1 MILRIPTDI
10 DLPPHPHPLPCLP
23 QAGAGGEGFLFFSP
37 PLTGGDGGEGEKRG
51 MVMRRNSFVYSVTR
65 WIARVVFCLFYR
77 IETEKEGVLFDQG
90 PVIILPKHQYW
101 TDIPMIS
108 LVIRPLLHFVA
119 KRELFKYPLIRN
131 YLSLLGG
138 IPVDRQQTIRT
149 LNSFKSLLSL
159 LRAGE
164 KIVIFPEGT
173 YFRDGVGSGKSRL
186 LQMILSFQGELKY
199 DIPFVPV
206 GIRYGERVG
215 WRRRVEIRMGP
226 PLFAEKESDAISFT
240 HRVMEE
246 IGRLCGLPR
255 CS

>member
-1 MILRIPTDI
+1 
-10 DLPPHPHPLPCLP
+10 
-23 QAGAGGEGFLFFSP
+23 
-37 PLTGGDGGEGEKRG
+37 
-51 MVMRRNSFVYSVTR
+51 
-65 WIARVVFCLFYR
+65 
-77 IETEKEGVLFDQG
+77 
-90 PVIILPKHQYW
+90 
-101 TDIPMIS
+101 MIS

-119 KRELFKYPLIRN
+119 KKELFEYPLIRD

-149 LNSFKSLLSL
+149 LNSFRSLLSL

-186 LQMILSFQGELKY
+186 LQMILSFQAELKY
-199 DIPFVPV
+199 RIPFVPV

-215 WRRRVEIRMGP
+215 WRRRVEIRIGH
-226 PLFAEKESDAISFT
+226 PLFAEKESDAISLT

-246 IGRLCGLPR
+246 IGRLCRLPR
-255 CS
+255 HDIA

>member
-1 MILRIPTDI
+1 M
-10 DLPPHPHPLPCLP
+10 
-23 QAGAGGEGFLFFSP
+23 
-37 PLTGGDGGEGEKRG
+37 
-51 MVMRRNSFVYSVTR
+51 MVRRNSFIYSVTR
-65 WIARVVFCLFYR
+65 WIAYVVFSIFYR
-77 IETEKEGVLFDQG
+77 IETEKEEALPDQG

-119 KRELFKYPLIRN
+119 KKELFEYPLIRG

-149 LNSFKSLLSL
+149 LNSFRSLLSL

-186 LQMILSFQGELKY
+186 LQMILSFQAELKY
-199 DIPFVPV
+199 RIPFVPV

-215 WRRRVEIRMGP
+215 WRRRVEIRIGH
-226 PLFAEKESDAISFT
+226 PLFAEKESDAISLT

-246 IGRLCGLPR
+246 IGRLCQLPR